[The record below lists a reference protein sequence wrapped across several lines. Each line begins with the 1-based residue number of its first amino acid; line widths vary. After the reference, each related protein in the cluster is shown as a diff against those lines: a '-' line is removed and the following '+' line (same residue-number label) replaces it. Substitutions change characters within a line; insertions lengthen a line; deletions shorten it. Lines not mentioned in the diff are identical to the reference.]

1 MTGTFEITKRFTFE
15 AAHRF
20 TGMPEGHPYGR
31 LHGHSFEVEVTVA
44 GARNPDH
51 GWVLDFDEMDQLLAR
66 LREELCHGYLND
78 IEGLD
83 NPSLEN
89 IAFWIAERTQNDLP
103 GLKSVT
109 VRRPTCN
116 EACTYKL

>member
-1 MTGTFEITKRFTFE
+1 MTSKFEITKRFTFE

-20 TGMPEGHPYGR
+20 THMPDGHPYGR
-31 LHGHSFEVEVTVA
+31 LHGHSFEVEVCVEGTRDA
-44 GARNPDH
+44 DH
-51 GWVLDFDEMDQLLAR
+51 GWVLDFDEMDRVLGA
-66 LREELCHGYLND
+66 LREQLCHGYLND

-89 IAFWIAERTQNDLP
+89 ISFWIAERAGKEFP

-116 EACTYKL
+116 ESCTFKL

>member
-1 MTGTFEITKRFTFE
+1 MSGTFEITKRFTFE

-20 TGMPEGHPYGR
+20 AGMPDGHPYGR

-44 GARNPDH
+44 GARDPDH
-51 GWVLDFDEMDQLLAR
+51 GWVLDFEEMNRLLGA

-78 IEGLD
+78 IAGLE

-89 IAFWIAERTQNDLP
+89 IAFWIAERIRADLP
-103 GLKSVT
+103 GLRSVT
-109 VRRPTCN
+109 VSRPSCF
-116 EACTYKL
+116 EACTYRL